1 MLRGASRMFLYS
13 ALTFAVAAPMLTTA
27 QPPVLT
33 FQASLYTRL
42 DTIPGTPTVNGAGP
56 FTTFTSDLRRN
67 GKQELIVGMGT
78 IPPTVKTNVPVR
90 VLRPGGGRLN
100 DVTRD
105 LFGNGAIPL
114 RSHPREVITADFNGD
129 GRPDIFIA
137 AHGWDTS
144 PWEGERNVLMI
155 SRPDGSF
162 EDRSAALPESSDFS
176 HSTTVAD
183 INGDGF
189 LDIYVGQVGGQARVP
204 PYFLMGRGDGTFA

>member
-78 IPPTVKTNVPVR
+78 IPPTVKTN
-90 VLRPGGGRLN
+90 LY

-114 RSHPREVITADFNGD
+114 RIHHP
-129 GRPDIFIA
+129 
-137 AHGWDTS
+137 
-144 PWEGERNVLMI
+144 
-155 SRPDGSF
+155 
-162 EDRSAALPESSDFS
+162 
-176 HSTTVAD
+176 TTRAK
-183 INGDGF
+183 
-189 LDIYVGQVGGQARVP
+189 
-204 PYFLMGRGDGTFA
+204 